1 MLKIPIDS
9 KKIGSQV
16 APAVVTICLF
26 IAVIYFT
33 QYYAQP
39 DQLSHFINQFGPFGV
54 IAYVISVALANIA
67 APISASPLL
76 VLGFSIY
83 GKNAVLLFALGN
95 IAAMAI
101 NFYIA
106 RRFGRALLLR
116 LVGSASATKIDE
128 LSQNYG
134 LFALFLVRMFLSGI
148 SDLASYA
155 FGLSPIKFRPY
166 MIISIVGTLPPYLL
180 LYFFSSPEQSSLQF
194 LLMQLSIAGLL
205 AVIFLIARYLKNR
218 FLRLLLKGVW

>member
-1 MLKIPIDS
+1 MLKTSIDG

-16 APAVVTICLF
+16 APAVITLCLF
-26 IAVIYFT
+26 VAVIYFT

-39 DQLSHFINQFGPFGV
+39 EQLSRFINQFGPLGIV
-54 IAYVISVALANIA
+54 VYVVSVALANIA

-76 VLGFSIY
+76 LLGFSIY
-83 GKNAVLLFALGN
+83 GKNAVWLFALGN
-95 IAAMAI
+95 IVAMAV

-106 RRFGRALLLR
+106 RRFGRALLVR
-116 LVGSASATKIDE
+116 LVGSASVAKIDE

-155 FGLSPIKFRPY
+155 FGLSPIRFRPY
-166 MIISIVGTLPPYLL
+166 IIISIVGTLPPYLL
-180 LYFFSSPEQSSLQF
+180 LYFFSSQEQSSLQF

-205 AVIFLIARYLKNR
+205 AVVFLVTRYLKNR
-218 FLRLLLKGVW
+218 FLRLLLKGTL